1 MKIKTELQSVGPCV
15 PAIPFRRNPTS
26 SKNSRELPLI
36 FLTVRT
42 QNSLGDV
49 SKEAL
54 LEVYVFTPIILII
67 VEKKFCIGF
76 LS

>member
-1 MKIKTELQSVGPCV
+1 MGSCV

-42 QNSLGDV
+42 LDSVGDV

-67 VEKKFCIGF
+67 AVEKKFCIGF